1 MNEAILTLCKQL
13 RLAHVAEAIKEVPFT
28 DPEEYMYQI
37 LLKEQQGREQAKI
50 ARNLKQARFIDT
62 KTLESYQWHKDI
74 CLPSHLTKDELEQL
88 NFIRRKENVILV
100 GAPGTGKTHL
110 ASALGRKACEQGY
123 EVRFYRVS
131 HLVEELEQALY
142 AGKLKPFRSKLEK
155 VDLMILDEM
164 GYLPF
169 GKEGAKLLFQI
180 ISEFYEQKSLIIT
193 SNLEF
198 SQWNR
203 IFSDSRL
210 TAALVDRLIHHAHI
224 ISYTGQSFRLT
235 NALSRK
241 YWVATLCIFRCN
253 SLHFSVAKH
262 N

>member
-1 MNEAILTLCKQL
+1 MNEAIHQLCKQL
-13 RLAHVAEAIKEVPFT
+13 RLAYIEEAVNDVPFT
-28 DPEEYMYQI
+28 TAEEYIYHL

-50 ARNLKQARFIDT
+50 VRNLKQARFVDT
-62 KTLESYQWHKDI
+62 KTLETYQWHKDI
-74 CLPSHLTKDELEQL
+74 SFPNHLTKEELVQL
-88 NFIRRKENVILV
+88 EFIRRNENLILI

-110 ASALGRKACEQGY
+110 ASALGRRACEQGY

-131 HLVEELEQALY
+131 HLVEELEQAFRL
-142 AGKLKPFRSKLEK
+142 GKLKQFRSKLER

-169 GKEGAKLLFQI
+169 GKEGAELLFQI
-180 ISEFYEQKSLIIT
+180 ITECYERKSLIIT

-210 TAALVDRLIHHAHI
+210 TAALVDRLIHHAHV

-241 YWVATLCIFRCN
+241 Q
-253 SLHFSVAKH
+253 
-262 N
+262 

>member
-13 RLAHVAEAIKEVPFT
+13 RLAYVAEAIKVVPFT
-28 DPEEYMYQI
+28 DPEEYIYQI
-37 LLKEQQGREQAKI
+37 LLKKRLGREQAKI

-74 CLPSHLTKDELEQL
+74 CLPSHLTKDELERL
-88 NFIRRKENVILV
+88 DFIRRKENIILV

-110 ASALGRKACEQGY
+110 ASALGRKACEQGF

-131 HLVEELEQALY
+131 HLVEELEQALLV
-142 AGKLKPFRSKLEK
+142 GKLKQFRSKLEK

-169 GKEGAKLLFQI
+169 GKEGAELLFQI

-210 TAALVDRLIHHAHI
+210 TATLVDRLIHHAHI

-241 YWVATLCIFRCN
+241 
-253 SLHFSVAKH
+253 
-262 N
+262 

>member
-1 MNEAILTLCKQL
+1 MNEAILNLCKQL

-28 DPEEYMYQI
+28 EPEEYIYQI
-37 LLKEQQGREQAKI
+37 LLKELAGREQAKI

-74 CLPSHLTKDELEQL
+74 CLPGHLSKEELEQL

-110 ASALGRKACEQGY
+110 ASALGRKACEQGF

-131 HLVEELEQALY
+131 HLVEELEQAMLT
-142 AGKLKPFRSKLEK
+142 GKLKQFRSKLEK

-169 GKEGAKLLFQI
+169 GKEGAELLFQI

-241 YWVATLCIFRCN
+241 
-253 SLHFSVAKH
+253 
-262 N
+262 

>member
-1 MNEAILTLCKQL
+1 MMRCLQKDWRLHPLNELIPQLCKQL
-13 RLAHVAEAIKEVPFT
+13 RLAHLAEAIKDVPFT
-28 DPEEYMYQI
+28 TPEEFIYQL
-37 LLKEQQGREQAKI
+37 LLKEQAGREQAKI
-50 ARNLKQARFIDT
+50 ARNLKQARFTDT
-62 KTLESYQWHKDI
+62 KTLATYEWHKDI
-74 CLPSHLTKDELEQL
+74 CLPVHLDKEELIEL

-110 ASALGRKACEQGY
+110 ASALGKKACEQGF

-131 HLVEELEQALY
+131 HLVEELEQALQ
-142 AGKLKPFRSKLEK
+142 AGKLKSFRSKLEK
-155 VDLMILDEM
+155 VDLLILDEM

-169 GKEGAKLLFQI
+169 GKEGAELLFQI

-203 IFSDSRL
+203 IFSDARL

-224 ISYTGQSFRLT
+224 ISYTGQSFRLA

-241 YWVATLCIFRCN
+241 
-253 SLHFSVAKH
+253 
-262 N
+262 

>member
-1 MNEAILTLCKQL
+1 MMPFLPMERRTQHMNEAIHQLCKQL
-13 RLAHVAEAIKEVPFT
+13 RLAYIAEAVNDVPFT
-28 DPEEYMYQI
+28 TAEEYIYHL

-50 ARNLKQARFIDT
+50 VRNLKQARFIDT
-62 KTLESYQWHKDI
+62 KTLETYQWHKDI
-74 CLPSHLTKDELEQL
+74 SFPNHLTKEELVQL
-88 NFIRRKENVILV
+88 EFIRRNENLILI

-110 ASALGRKACEQGY
+110 ASALGRRACEQGY

-131 HLVEELEQALY
+131 HLVEELEQAFRL
-142 AGKLKPFRSKLEK
+142 GKLKQFRSKLER

-169 GKEGAKLLFQI
+169 GKEGAELLFQI
-180 ISEFYEQKSLIIT
+180 ITECYERKSLIIT

-210 TAALVDRLIHHAHI
+210 TAALVDRLIHHAHV

-241 YWVATLCIFRCN
+241 Q
-253 SLHFSVAKH
+253 
-262 N
+262 

>member
-1 MNEAILTLCKQL
+1 MMRYLLKEWRLQVMNNAILQLCKQL
-13 RLAHVAEAIKEVPFT
+13 RLAHIAEAIHDVPFT
-28 DPEEYMYQI
+28 TPEEYIYQL
-37 LLKEQQGREQAKI
+37 LLKEQDGREQARI
-50 ARNLKQARFIDT
+50 ARNLKNARFIDT
-62 KTLESYQWHKDI
+62 KTLEGYEWHKDI
-74 CLPSHLTKDELEQL
+74 CLPSHLSKEELVQL
-88 NFIRRKENVILV
+88 DFIRRKENVILV

-110 ASALGRKACEQGY
+110 ASALGRKACEQGF

-131 HLVEELEQALY
+131 HLVEELEQALHV
-142 AGKLKPFRSKLEK
+142 GKLKQFRNKLEK
-155 VDLMILDEM
+155 IDLMILDEM

-169 GKEGAKLLFQI
+169 GKEGAELLFQI

-224 ISYTGQSFRLT
+224 ISYTGQSFRLA

-241 YWVATLCIFRCN
+241 Q
-253 SLHFSVAKH
+253 
-262 N
+262 

>member
-1 MNEAILTLCKQL
+1 MNEDILTLCKQL
-13 RLAHVAEAIKEVPFT
+13 RLAYVAEAIKEVPFT
-28 DPEEYMYQI
+28 EPEEYLYQV
-37 LLKEQQGREQAKI
+37 LLKEQLGREQAKI

-74 CLPSHLTKDELEQL
+74 CFPSHLTKDELEQL
-88 NFIRRKENVILV
+88 DFIRRKENVILV

-110 ASALGRKACEQGY
+110 ASALGRKACEHGF

-131 HLVEELEQALY
+131 HLVEELEQALNT
-142 AGKLKPFRSKLEK
+142 GKLKQFRSKLEK

-169 GKEGAKLLFQI
+169 GKEGAELLFQI

-241 YWVATLCIFRCN
+241 
-253 SLHFSVAKH
+253 
-262 N
+262 

>member
-1 MNEAILTLCKQL
+1 MNEDILTLCKQL
-13 RLAHVAEAIKEVPFT
+13 RLAYVAEAIKEVPFT
-28 DPEEYMYQI
+28 EPEEYLYQV
-37 LLKEQQGREQAKI
+37 LLKEQLGREQAKI

-88 NFIRRKENVILV
+88 DFIRRKENVILV

-110 ASALGRKACEQGY
+110 ASALGRKACEHGF

-131 HLVEELEQALY
+131 HLVEELEQALHT
-142 AGKLKPFRSKLEK
+142 GKFKQFRSKLEK

-169 GKEGAKLLFQI
+169 GKEGAELLFQI

-241 YWVATLCIFRCN
+241 
-253 SLHFSVAKH
+253 
-262 N
+262 

>member
-1 MNEAILTLCKQL
+1 MRYHQKERRHRIMNEAILTLCKQL
-13 RLAHVAEAIKEVPFT
+13 RLAHVTEAIKEVPFT
-28 DPEEYMYQI
+28 DPEEYIYQI

-50 ARNLKQARFIDT
+50 VRNLKQARFIDT
-62 KTLESYQWHKDI
+62 KTLDSYQWHKDI
-74 CLPSHLTKDELEQL
+74 CLPSHLTKEELEQL

-131 HLVEELEQALY
+131 HLVEELEQALL
-142 AGKLKPFRSKLEK
+142 AGKWKQFRSKLEK

-169 GKEGAKLLFQI
+169 GKEGAELLFQI

-241 YWVATLCIFRCN
+241 
-253 SLHFSVAKH
+253 
-262 N
+262 

>member
-1 MNEAILTLCKQL
+1 MNEDILTLCKQL
-13 RLAHVAEAIKEVPFT
+13 RLAYVAEAIKEVPFT
-28 DPEEYMYQI
+28 EPEEYLYQV
-37 LLKEQQGREQAKI
+37 LLKEQLGREQAKI

-74 CLPSHLTKDELEQL
+74 CLPGHLTKDELEQL
-88 NFIRRKENVILV
+88 DFIRRKENVILV

-110 ASALGRKACEQGY
+110 ASALGRKACEHGF

-131 HLVEELEQALY
+131 HLVEELEHALHT
-142 AGKLKPFRSKLEK
+142 GKLKQFRSKLEK

-169 GKEGAKLLFQI
+169 GKEGAELLFQI

-241 YWVATLCIFRCN
+241 
-253 SLHFSVAKH
+253 
-262 N
+262 

>member
-1 MNEAILTLCKQL
+1 MNEDILTLCKQL
-13 RLAHVAEAIKEVPFT
+13 RLAYVSEAIKEVPFT
-28 DPEEYMYQI
+28 EPEEYLYQV
-37 LLKEQQGREQAKI
+37 LLKEQLGREQAKI

-88 NFIRRKENVILV
+88 DFIRRKENVILV

-110 ASALGRKACEQGY
+110 ASALGRKACEHGF

-131 HLVEELEQALY
+131 HLVEELEQALHT
-142 AGKLKPFRSKLEK
+142 GKLKQFRSKLEK

-169 GKEGAKLLFQI
+169 GKEGAELLFQI

-241 YWVATLCIFRCN
+241 
-253 SLHFSVAKH
+253 
-262 N
+262 

>member
-1 MNEAILTLCKQL
+1 MNEAIHQLCKQL
-13 RLAHVAEAIKEVPFT
+13 RLAHIAEAVNDVPFT
-28 DPEEYMYQI
+28 TAEEFIYQL

-62 KTLESYQWHKDI
+62 KTLETYQWHKDI
-74 CLPSHLTKDELEQL
+74 SFPNHLTKEELVQL
-88 NFIRRKENVILV
+88 EFIRRNENLILI

-110 ASALGRKACEQGY
+110 ASALGRRACEQGY

-131 HLVEELEQALY
+131 HLVEELEQAFRS
-142 AGKLKPFRSKLEK
+142 GKLKQFRSKLEK

-169 GKEGAKLLFQI
+169 GKEGAELLFQI
-180 ISEFYEQKSLIIT
+180 IMECYERKSLIIT

-241 YWVATLCIFRCN
+241 Q
-253 SLHFSVAKH
+253 
-262 N
+262 

>member
-1 MNEAILTLCKQL
+1 MNEDILTLCKQL
-13 RLAHVAEAIKEVPFT
+13 RLAYVAEAIKEVPFT
-28 DPEEYMYQI
+28 EPEEYLYQV
-37 LLKEQQGREQAKI
+37 LLKEQLGREQAKI

-88 NFIRRKENVILV
+88 DFIRRKENVILV

-110 ASALGRKACEQGY
+110 ASALGRKACEHGF

-131 HLVEELEQALY
+131 HLVEELEQALNT
-142 AGKLKPFRSKLEK
+142 GKLKQFRSKLEK

-169 GKEGAKLLFQI
+169 GKEGAELLFQI

-241 YWVATLCIFRCN
+241 
-253 SLHFSVAKH
+253 
-262 N
+262 

>member
-13 RLAHVAEAIKEVPFT
+13 RLAYVAEAIKVVPFT
-28 DPEEYMYQI
+28 DPEEYIYQI
-37 LLKEQQGREQAKI
+37 LLKEQLGREQAKI

-74 CLPSHLTKDELEQL
+74 CLPSHLTKDELERL
-88 NFIRRKENVILV
+88 DFIRRKENIILV

-110 ASALGRKACEQGY
+110 ASALGRKACEQGF

-131 HLVEELEQALY
+131 HLVEELEQALLV
-142 AGKLKPFRSKLEK
+142 GKLKQFRSKLEK

-169 GKEGAKLLFQI
+169 GKEGAELLFQI

-203 IFSDSRL
+203 ISR
-210 TAALVDRLIHHAHI
+210 IH
-224 ISYTGQSFRLT
+224 
-235 NALSRK
+235 
-241 YWVATLCIFRCN
+241 V
-253 SLHFSVAKH
+253 
-262 N
+262 

>member
-1 MNEAILTLCKQL
+1 MNEDILTLCKQL
-13 RLAHVAEAIKEVPFT
+13 RLAYVAEAIKEVPFT
-28 DPEEYMYQI
+28 EPEEYLYQV
-37 LLKEQQGREQAKI
+37 LLKEQLGREQAKI

-74 CLPSHLTKDELEQL
+74 CFPSHLTKDELEQL
-88 NFIRRKENVILV
+88 DFIRRKENVILV

-110 ASALGRKACEQGY
+110 ASALGRKACEHGF

-131 HLVEELEQALY
+131 HLVEELEHALHT
-142 AGKLKPFRSKLEK
+142 GKLKQFRSKLEK

-169 GKEGAKLLFQI
+169 GKEGAELLFQI

-241 YWVATLCIFRCN
+241 
-253 SLHFSVAKH
+253 
-262 N
+262 

>member
-1 MNEAILTLCKQL
+1 MMHYHQKERRRRIMNEAILTLCKQL

-28 DPEEYMYQI
+28 EPEEYIYQI
-37 LLKEQQGREQAKI
+37 LLKEQVGREQAKI
-50 ARNLKQARFIDT
+50 ARNLKQARFTDT
-62 KTLESYQWHKDI
+62 KTLETYQWHKDI
-74 CLPSHLTKDELEQL
+74 CLPIHLTKEELEQL
-88 NFIRRKENVILV
+88 DFIQRKENVILV

-110 ASALGRKACEQGY
+110 ASALGRKACEYGF

-131 HLVEELEQALY
+131 HLVEELEQALHT
-142 AGKLKPFRSKLEK
+142 GKMKQFRNKLEK

-169 GKEGAKLLFQI
+169 GKEGAELLFQI

-241 YWVATLCIFRCN
+241 
-253 SLHFSVAKH
+253 
-262 N
+262 